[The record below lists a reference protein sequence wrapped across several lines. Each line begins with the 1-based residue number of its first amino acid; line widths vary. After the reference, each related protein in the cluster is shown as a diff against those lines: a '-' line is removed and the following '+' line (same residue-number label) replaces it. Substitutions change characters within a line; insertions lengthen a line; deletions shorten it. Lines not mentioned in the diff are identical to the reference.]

1 MLINNP
7 YSTIL
12 QVVLQEA
19 NYNPYGT
26 IFQVVL
32 QEAKYSTIFQV
43 VL

>member
-1 MLINNP
+1 MLKNNP

-19 NYNPYGT
+19 KYNPYGT

-32 QEAKYSTIFQV
+32 QGAKYSTIFQV